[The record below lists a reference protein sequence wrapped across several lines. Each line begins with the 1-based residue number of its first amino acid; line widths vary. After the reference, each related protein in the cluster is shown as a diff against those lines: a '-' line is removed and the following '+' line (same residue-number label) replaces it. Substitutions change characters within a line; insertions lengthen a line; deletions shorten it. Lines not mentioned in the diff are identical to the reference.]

1 MSPTP
6 PPRPLELVVV
16 EDSEDDYVLIVARL
30 AAAGWDVRAR
40 RVETAVEL
48 QAALAERPV
57 DAVISDHQL
66 PRFGSMA
73 ALAQVRRFDPDLP
86 FVLVSGAIGEDVAV
100 AAMQA
105 GADDYVMKDK
115 LGRLVP
121 GLAHAMD
128 AAAARRSHRAAE
140 LALVQS
146 RTELRE
152 LASHLARVRE
162 EEREAIAREIHDD
175 VGSTLMA
182 VKFDVAFLK
191 NRLTSDAEVSA
202 KLAELDQLVDVAIL
216 SSTRIMHDLRPGILD
231 EGIVAALEWQA
242 RDFQHRMGIAC
253 SFAASAEEMPVG
265 RAAAIAVFRICQETL
280 NNVAKYASAKRV
292 DVRLDYGPEGL
303 LMTIRDDGKGLH
315 PADLAKPDCF
325 GLRGM
330 KERAMSLGG
339 AIDIGGGPGRGTTIA
354 LRLPAADSAGP
365 SDEERA

>member
-1 MSPTP
+1 
-6 PPRPLELVVV
+6 
-16 EDSEDDYVLIVARL
+16 
-30 AAAGWDVRAR
+30 
-40 RVETAVEL
+40 
-48 QAALAERPV
+48 
-57 DAVISDHQL
+57 
-66 PRFGSMA
+66 
-73 ALAQVRRFDPDLP
+73 
-86 FVLVSGAIGEDVAV
+86 
-100 AAMQA
+100 
-105 GADDYVMKDK
+105 
-115 LGRLVP
+115 
-121 GLAHAMD
+121 
-128 AAAARRSHRAAE
+128 
-140 LALVQS
+140 
-146 RTELRE
+146 
-152 LASHLARVRE
+152 
-162 EEREAIAREIHDD
+162 
-175 VGSTLMA
+175 
-182 VKFDVAFLK
+182 
-191 NRLTSDAEVSA
+191 
-202 KLAELDQLVDVAIL
+202 
-216 SSTRIMHDLRPGILD
+216 MHDLRPGILD

-265 RAAAIAVFRICQETL
+265 RAAAIAVFRICQEAL